1 MHRLYFFVLVFLFTS
16 SYTPRV
22 GEVIDSFNGV
32 SVFYNGKDYTNVHG
46 RNLTPDG
53 YNLGLKY
60 QCVEYVKRYYLKI
73 FNHKMPDASG
83 NAKDLFDDSL
93 SDVALN
99 AKRGLMQFRN
109 VRHEKPKINDILV
122 YGRSP
127 GNPFGHVGII
137 TKVTDDEIEFIQQN
151 HGMKSRQKL
160 KLSVFQGIYNIVDYD
175 ILGWL
180 RMPS

>member
-1 MHRLYFFVLVFLFTS
+1 MNRLYFVILVFIFTS

-32 SVFYNGKDYTNVHG
+32 SVFYNGRDFSNVHG
-46 RNLTPDG
+46 RNITSDG

-60 QCVEYVKRYYLKI
+60 QCVEYVKRYYLKV
-73 FNHKMPDASG
+73 FNHRMPNTSG
-83 NAKDLFDDSL
+83 NAKDLFDNAL
-93 SDVALN
+93 KDVAFN
-99 AKRGLMQFRN
+99 EKRGLMQYRN
-109 VRHEKPKINDILV
+109 VRHEEPRVNDILV
-122 YGRSP
+122 YGARP
-127 GNPFGHVGII
+127 GNPFGHVAII
-137 TKVTDDEIEFIQQN
+137 TRVTENEIEFIQQN
-151 HGMKSRQKL
+151 YGLKSRQTL